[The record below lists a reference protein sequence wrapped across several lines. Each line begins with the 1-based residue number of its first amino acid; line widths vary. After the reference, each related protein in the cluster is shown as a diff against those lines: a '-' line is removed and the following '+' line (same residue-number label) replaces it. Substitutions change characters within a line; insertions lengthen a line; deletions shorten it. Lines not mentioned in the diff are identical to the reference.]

1 MMTLEELKLKLED
14 RNLKQVAKNS
24 GVSYETVLTIA
35 TGKNKNPSYNSV
47 LKLINYLG
55 DKNEQV

>member
-47 LKLINYLG
+47 LKLVNYLG
-55 DKNEQV
+55 DKNEHI

>member
-24 GVSYETVLTIA
+24 GVSYETVSTIA
-35 TGKNKNPSYNSV
+35 SGKNKNPSYNSV
-47 LKLINYLG
+47 VKLVNYLG

>member
-24 GVSYETVLTIA
+24 GVSYETVSTIA

-55 DKNEQV
+55 DKND